1 MTLSKHAGLFLGF
14 YNPARN
20 SDVDCRI
27 FKVHVRSFCLL
38 IHTGGGGGGGTSV
51 YYLIGRM
58 QRQQKIPVE
67 AAVRYKVKDG
77 LTVKI
82 SGEKKKKKEEVC
94 KSPHPVHSTGSSL
107 SKGLISLQVYRG
119 HS

>member
-1 MTLSKHAGLFLGF
+1 M
-14 YNPARN
+14 
-20 SDVDCRI
+20 DCRI

-38 IHTGGGGGGGTSV
+38 IHTGRGGGGGGVGKTSV
-51 YYLIGRM
+51 YYLIRRM
-58 QRQQKIPVE
+58 QRLQKIPVE

-82 SGEKKKKKEEVC
+82 SGEKKKKYANP
-94 KSPHPVHSTGSSL
+94 PHPVHSTGSSL